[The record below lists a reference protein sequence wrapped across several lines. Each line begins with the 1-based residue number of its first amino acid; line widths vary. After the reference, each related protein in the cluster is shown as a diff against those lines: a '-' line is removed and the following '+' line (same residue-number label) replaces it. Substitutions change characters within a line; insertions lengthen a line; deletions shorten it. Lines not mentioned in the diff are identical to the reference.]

1 VTVQTVGRA
10 DGPYCKVASL
20 YSRPFAARRRG
31 RARRRRIGVADS
43 IPRER
48 GLRAALFFMQMKG
61 FGKVALVF
69 GLLGGLMAYFIIPVQ
84 FSRKRALSPAD
95 KAEYALTVNY
105 YQSHCGPVL
114 PEIEERAKAYARE
127 SGEDIWAGYDAML
140 QNRGLVIGSQAWCRY
155 IRALWFK

>member
-1 VTVQTVGRA
+1 MGDAPGPLGFRESQLGVSETSRVSGGGSLRGTRA
-10 DGPYCKVASL
+10 
-20 YSRPFAARRRG
+20 
-31 RARRRRIGVADS
+31 
-43 IPRER
+43 
-48 GLRAALFFMQMKG
+48 MKG
-61 FGKVALVF
+61 FGKIALVF
-69 GLLGGLMAYFIIPVQ
+69 SLVGGLMAYFIIPVQ

-95 KAEYALTVNY
+95 KAKYALTVNY
-105 YQSHCGPVL
+105 YQRHCGPVL